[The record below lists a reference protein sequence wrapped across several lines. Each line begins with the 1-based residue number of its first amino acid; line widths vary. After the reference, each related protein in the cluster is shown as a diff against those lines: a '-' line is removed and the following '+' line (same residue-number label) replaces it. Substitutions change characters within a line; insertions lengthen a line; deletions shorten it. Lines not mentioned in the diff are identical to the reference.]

1 MYITYI
7 AEEDQHHTHMTFF
20 FFLPFFGRNACLAV
34 SVDKRCSPEGCWYCQ
49 HRCHSCMKPASVGY
63 TWKEGDSGQLL
74 YHCSNRCY
82 HMYTGDI
89 PESTILDVKVG
100 EIHDV
105 PVHGNHLL
113 LSATVLLE
121 NGLSTNSVI
130 STQVAISYGSKEV
143 PEGVVYVI
151 TRVNKIENSTLPIAF
166 FIQHDLTPV
175 KNVWEPPTPEFKHI
189 VATMMEMVRETD
201 LLKENLQPV
210 FSAFGCDD
218 LPSLLEQK
226 FPRLHINFM
235 DLSGDIYPWPPIRYI
250 YL

>member
-1 MYITYI
+1 MVMII
-7 AEEDQHHTHMTFF
+7 VFVCF
-20 FFLPFFGRNACLAV
+20 RNANLAV
-34 SVDKRCSPEGCWYCQ
+34 SVDKKCSPEGCWYCH

-63 TWKEGDSGQLL
+63 TWKDGDSGQLL

-82 HMYTGDI
+82 HMYAGDI

-113 LSATVLLE
+113 LSVTVLLE

-218 LPSLLEQK
+218 LPSFLEQK
-226 FPRLHINFM
+226 FPRLHISFM